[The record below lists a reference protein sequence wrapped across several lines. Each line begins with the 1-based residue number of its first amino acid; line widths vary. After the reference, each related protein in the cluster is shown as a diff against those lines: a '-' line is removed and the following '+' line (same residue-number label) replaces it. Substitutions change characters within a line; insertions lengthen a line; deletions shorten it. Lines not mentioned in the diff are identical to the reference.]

1 MDHGWFKFLIRE
13 TAKSHRMLFA
23 YFYVVGGSVAYTVAK
38 LSNDGKAHKNDLFS
52 SKNDVE

>member
-1 MDHGWFKFLIRE
+1 
-13 TAKSHRMLFA
+13 MLFA